1 MERHRTAI
9 ELDKP
14 KARELRDLAEDHS
27 TDVSIIVRAMISH
40 FLGLPDGDTRGRV
53 ETALDDAA
61 AAEKA
66 RRGAVAGEAL
76 YDRDGGELA
85 QSHADQRRR
94 MSLVLEKGQA
104 PAMKEASGTSASV
117 AMRAL
122 VTYDLG
128 VINGTDGV
136 DTDEKNALVDALA
149 DAAAAEKARRAGVGK
164 KVMTERHAASRGHG
178 EPEDGSTTTDSPDSP
193 HTGDEKRE

>member
-1 MERHRTAI
+1 MERHRTAV

-14 KARELRDLAEDHS
+14 KARELRDLAEDHG

-40 FLGLPDGDTRGRV
+40 FLDLPDGDARGRV

-61 AAEKA
+61 VAEKA

-85 QSHADQRRR
+85 QSHAEQRRR
-94 MSLVLEKGQA
+94 ISLVLEKGQA
-104 PAMKEASGTSASV
+104 PAMKKTSGTSAAV

-128 VINGTDGV
+128 LINGTDG
-136 DTDEKNALVDALA
+136 DEKNALVDALA
-149 DAAAAEKARRAGVGK
+149 EAAAAEKARRAGVGK
-164 KVMTERHAASRGHG
+164 KVMTERHASREHR
-178 EPEDGSTTTDSPDSP
+178 EPEDGSNTTDSPDTP
-193 HTGDEKRE
+193 HTGDEQRE